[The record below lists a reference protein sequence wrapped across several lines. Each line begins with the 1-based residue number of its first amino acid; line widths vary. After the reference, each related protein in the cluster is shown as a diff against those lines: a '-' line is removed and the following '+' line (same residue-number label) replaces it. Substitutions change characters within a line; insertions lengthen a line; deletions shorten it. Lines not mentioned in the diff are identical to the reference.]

1 MKVVKKELVND
12 DEVWLI
18 SVIMS
23 KSDLKNNYVAYF
35 SSSSCE
41 CPGFQVNNMNL
52 ILGSEIVS
60 VVKFVGWYPPP
71 PPPPYK
77 RLQNFI
83 TSPSYIFA
91 CFKCNTFKLD
101 KSANFEVLFPA
112 LLMIFCK
119 LVLNKTWKNCRRV
132 FYPIIFCC
140 NHQLGFFLHYLTY

>member
-52 ILGSEIVS
+52 ILGSEIVG

-71 PPPPYK
+71 PSTPI
-77 RLQNFI
+77 Q
-83 TSPSYIFA
+83 T
-91 CFKCNTFKLD
+91 
-101 KSANFEVLFPA
+101 PA
-112 LLMIFCK
+112 KF
-119 LVLNKTWKNCRRV
+119 
-132 FYPIIFCC
+132 
-140 NHQLGFFLHYLTY
+140 HYLAKLYICLLQM